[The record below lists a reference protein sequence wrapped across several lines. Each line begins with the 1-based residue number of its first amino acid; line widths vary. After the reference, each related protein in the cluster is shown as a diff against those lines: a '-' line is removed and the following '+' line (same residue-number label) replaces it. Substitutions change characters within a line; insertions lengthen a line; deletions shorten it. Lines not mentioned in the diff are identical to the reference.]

1 MTRFCFL
8 HLIGS
13 ACALCIGICLPAG
26 AQPYPVRAVTL
37 IVPQAAGGT
46 NDIIA
51 RLMAQKLGEN
61 LGQSFI
67 VDNRPGAGGN
77 IGTAAS
83 ARAAKDGYT
92 LLLTISSAQAINPAL
107 YSNTGF
113 DPVKDFEA
121 VAAIASV
128 PNLLVV
134 HPSFPAQTLA
144 EFIQITRSNPGKYQ
158 FASAGNGTL
167 NHLLGEMLN
176 SMAGIEVQHI
186 PYKGVAPALNDL
198 LGGHVPI
205 AFASVPS
212 VIAHV
217 RSGKLRALGVS
228 SAERNAALPEVP
240 AISEAVPGYS
250 GDLWV
255 GLFAVAGTPRDIVAT
270 LNSAVN
276 KALADKDL
284 KEKFAALGAQLLG
297 GTPEQLN
304 TMLRS
309 DMARWASVVKASG
322 ARLD

>member
-1 MTRFCFL
+1 MTRFRFL

-83 ARAAKDGYT
+83 ARAAKDGYA

>member
-1 MTRFCFL
+1 MSRFRFL

-13 ACALCIGICLPAG
+13 ACALCIGICLQAG
-26 AQPYPVRAVTL
+26 AQPYPIKAVTL
-37 IVPQAAGGT
+37 IVPQTAGGT

-107 YSNTGF
+107 YTHTGF

-176 SMAGIEVQHI
+176 SMADIQVQHI

-240 AISEAVPGYS
+240 AIGEAVPGYS

-255 GLFAVAGTPRDIVAT
+255 GLFAVAGTPRDIVAI

-304 TMLRS
+304 ATLRS